1 MKKLSESTKST
12 RILIIIVSIIVTIS
26 FLIIISSVFNTQESN
41 QNLNSATQ
49 IQQTQPNNF
58 SGFN

>member
-41 QNLNSATQ
+41 QNLNSAAQ
-49 IQQTQPNNF
+49 IQSQRNNF

>member
-49 IQQTQPNNF
+49 IQSQQNNF